1 MRVVVNVNVIL
12 DSHEREVVEE
22 ALRPYRVLTE
32 SSVSGKAGFHESN
45 DYQLCLN
52 RTSGA
57 MRAEWLMDTHRK
69 LLALRDALLH
79 DSHRWAREADV
90 APEEGGKG
98 SLIAKPKA
106 VCTMLSETRQRQTQ
120 MCERALEI
128 IGNALRAQKPV
139 KEGAQALV
147 IRAEKMMSDA

>member
-32 SSVSGKAGFHESN
+32 SSVSADDGFQSN

-52 RTSGA
+52 RISGA
-57 MRAEWLMDTHRK
+57 MRAEWLIDTHRK

-79 DSHRWAREADV
+79 DSHMWAREADV

-106 VCTMLSETRQRQTQ
+106 VCTMLSETRERQTQ

-128 IGNALRAQKPV
+128 IMNALRAHKPV

-147 IRAEKMMSDA
+147 VRAEKMMEDT

>member
-12 DSHEREVVEE
+12 DSHERQVVEE

-32 SSVSGKAGFHESN
+32 ASFSEDGGFQSK

-52 RTSGA
+52 RISGA
-57 MRAEWLMDTHRK
+57 MRAEWLLDTHRK
-69 LLALRDALLH
+69 LLALRDALFH
-79 DSHRWAREADV
+79 DSHMWAREAEG
-90 APEEGGKG
+90 APEEGSKG

-106 VCTMLSETRQRQTQ
+106 VCTMLSETRERQAQ

>member
-12 DSHEREVVEE
+12 DSHERQVVEE

-32 SSVSGKAGFHESN
+32 SSVSGEAGFHESK

-52 RTSGA
+52 RVSGA

-79 DSHRWAREADV
+79 DSHMWAREAEV

-98 SLIAKPKA
+98 SLIAKPKTLY
-106 VCTMLSETRQRQTQ
+106 TMLSETRERQTQ

-128 IGNALRAQKPV
+128 IGNAMRAHKPV
-139 KEGAQALV
+139 NEGAQALV
-147 IRAEKMMSDA
+147 VFSEKMMEGT

>member
-12 DSHEREVVEE
+12 DSHERQVVEE

-32 SSVSGKAGFHESN
+32 ASISEDDGFQSN

-57 MRAEWLMDTHRK
+57 MRAEWLHDTHRK

-79 DSHRWAREADV
+79 DSHRWAREAEV
-90 APEEGGKG
+90 APEEGGTG

-106 VCTMLSETRQRQTQ
+106 VCNMLSETRERQTQ

-128 IGNALRAQKPV
+128 IRNALRAQKPV

-147 IRAEKMMSDA
+147 VRAEKMMSDA